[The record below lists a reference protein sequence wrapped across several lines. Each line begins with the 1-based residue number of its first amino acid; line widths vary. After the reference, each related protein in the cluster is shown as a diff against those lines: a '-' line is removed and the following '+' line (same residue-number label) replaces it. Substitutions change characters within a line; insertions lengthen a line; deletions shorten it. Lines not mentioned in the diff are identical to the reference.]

1 MSASLIDGKV
11 IAAQIRTELE
21 RRIWALK
28 EKGVRPGLAVVLVGD
43 NPASQ
48 SYVGMKEKK
57 CIELGLHS
65 ASHRLGAD
73 TTREA
78 LLDLVARLNADPRI
92 HGILVQLPLPKH
104 IDEDEIIMAID
115 PDKDVDGFHP
125 VSLGRLVIGLEGF
138 KPCTPAGIQQLLV
151 RSGVELRGKHV
162 VVVGRSN
169 IVGKPVAN
177 ILLQKAEGADATVT
191 VAHSRTADLPGMV
204 RTADVLIAAIGQPEL
219 IRGDWIKPG
228 AVVIDVGS
236 NRIDDSSNPKGY
248 RWVGDVH
255 FESAAEVAALIT
267 PVPGGVGPMTIIML
281 MANTVRSAELALGRK
296 A

>member
-1 MSASLIDGKV
+1 MSATLIDGKE
-11 IAAQIRTELE
+11 IAGQIRAELDN
-21 RRIWALK
+21 RIQALG
-28 EKGVRPGLAVVLVGD
+28 EKGVRPGLAVILVGE
-43 NPASQ
+43 NPASH

-57 CIELGLHS
+57 CIELGLYS
-65 ASHRLGAD
+65 ETIRLEA
-73 TTREA
+73 TVTREA
-78 LLDLVARLNADPRI
+78 LLDQVARLNADPRI

-104 IDEDEIIMAID
+104 IDEDEIIMAIS

-125 VSLGRLVIGLEGF
+125 VSAGRLVIGLEGF
-138 KPCTPAGIQQLLV
+138 RPCTPAGIQELLV
-151 RSGVELRGKHV
+151 RSGVKLRGKHV

-204 RTADVLIAAIGQPEL
+204 RTADVLIAAIGQPEM
-219 IRGDWIKPG
+219 IRGDWLKPG

-236 NRIDDSSNPKGY
+236 NRIEDPSNPRGY
-248 RWVGDVH
+248 RWAGDVH
-255 FESAAEVAALIT
+255 FESACEVASLIT

-281 MANTVRSAELALGRK
+281 MANTVRSAELALNRK